1 MADRAQVSQLHW
13 AVRNGDVGSLRKLLK
28 EDKTLVNAA
37 DYDKRTPLHIAATRD
52 HRAVAKILLAE
63 GASINA
69 LDRWG
74 SSPCGDAQSEGHAE
88 MVRLLEKNGGEAVE
102 GHEVNLPLTPPLP
115 QRVDWEI
122 SPSEIDLENS
132 ELIGKGS
139 FGEIRKAIW
148 RGTPVAVKTIRPSLS
163 NDRMVVKDF
172 RQEVE
177 LLVKLRHPNIVQFLG
192 AVTRQPPL
200 MLITEYLAGGDLYEL
215 LSRKKEALP
224 APLIV
229 KYSLDIARGMCY
241 LHNGPNAIIHRDL
254 KPRNVILDEAHE
266 LKVGDFGLSKLIK
279 VDHLRDVYKM
289 TGETGSYRY
298 MAPEVFLH
306 EQYDK
311 SVDVF
316 SFAMV
321 LYEMFEGAAP
331 FEEEVAYD
339 AAQLVADEDRR
350 PEMKAKTYPLGMQEL
365 IRRCWSRNPK
375 ERPPFDTIVEELQK
389 MEENFPQRDRIHLR
403 DLLHIRRQRD

>member
-1 MADRAQVSQLHW
+1 
-13 AVRNGDVGSLRKLLK
+13 
-28 EDKTLVNAA
+28 LVNAA

-88 MVRLLEKNGGEAVE
+88 MVRLLEANGGEAVE
-102 GHEVNLPLTPPLP
+102 GHEVPLTPPLP
-115 QRVDWEI
+115 QRVDWEV

-172 RQEVE
+172 TQEVE

-279 VDHLRDVYKM
+279 VNHLPDVYKM

-331 FEEEVAYD
+331 FEEEAAYD

-365 IRRCWSRNPK
+365 IWRCWSRKPK

-389 MEENFPQRDRIHLR
+389 MEENFPQYDRIHLR

>member
-1 MADRAQVSQLHW
+1 
-13 AVRNGDVGSLRKLLK
+13 
-28 EDKTLVNAA
+28 
-37 DYDKRTPLHIAATRD
+37 
-52 HRAVAKILLAE
+52 
-63 GASINA
+63 
-69 LDRWG
+69 
-74 SSPCGDAQSEGHAE
+74 
-88 MVRLLEKNGGEAVE
+88 MVRLLEANGGEAVE
-102 GHEVNLPLTPPLP
+102 GHEVPLTPPLP
-115 QRVDWEI
+115 QRVDWEV

-229 KYSLDIARGMCY
+229 NYSLDIARGMCY

-279 VDHLRDVYKM
+279 VDNLRDVYKM

-331 FEEEVAYD
+331 FEEEAAYD

>member
-1 MADRAQVSQLHW
+1 
-13 AVRNGDVGSLRKLLK
+13 
-28 EDKTLVNAA
+28 
-37 DYDKRTPLHIAATRD
+37 
-52 HRAVAKILLAE
+52 
-63 GASINA
+63 
-69 LDRWG
+69 
-74 SSPCGDAQSEGHAE
+74 
-88 MVRLLEKNGGEAVE
+88 
-102 GHEVNLPLTPPLP
+102 
-115 QRVDWEI
+115 
-122 SPSEIDLENS
+122 
-132 ELIGKGS
+132 
-139 FGEIRKAIW
+139 
-148 RGTPVAVKTIRPSLS
+148 
-163 NDRMVVKDF
+163 MVVKDF

-215 LSRKKEALP
+215 LWRKKEALP

-241 LHNGPNAIIHRDL
+241 LHNGPNVIIHRDL

-279 VDHLRDVYKM
+279 VNHLPDVYKM

-365 IRRCWSRNPK
+365 IQRCWSRNPK

-389 MEENFPQRDRIHLR
+389 MEENFPQYEI
-403 DLLHIRRQRD
+403 DLEF